1 MQVSDPRLKTW
12 KDGEIAGVIFDR
24 PDKYNAMSSEMWAAF
39 PDVLASVAD
48 DPEVK
53 VIILQGVDDRAFVA
67 GADISQ
73 FAETFPKPGGAAG
86 YLDIVHGAEDA
97 IATCAKPVI
106 AMISGNCI
114 GGGIELAIACDMR
127 FASRR
132 SRYGIPPSNLG
143 ITYSLYSTKRVVEA
157 VGPSR
162 ARDLLYSGR
171 LIDAEEAFAWGLVDR
186 LYDPDDL
193 ERETL
198 AYAALLCSKS
208 QYSIRYAKLT
218 IRRILEGH
226 EEETTELRKWRLDA
240 WEEGDLKEGVAAYME
255 KRAPKFRWRG

>member
-1 MQVSDPRLKTW
+1 MSDPRLKIR
-12 KDGEIAGVIFDR
+12 KDGEIARVIFDR
-24 PDKYNAMSSEMWAAF
+24 PEKYNAMSFEMWSAF
-39 PDVLASVAD
+39 PEVLGTVAD
-48 DPEVK
+48 DPAVK
-53 VIILQGVDDRAFVA
+53 VIILQGVDERAFVA

-73 FAETFPKPGGAAG
+73 FAETFPKDGGAAA
-86 YLDIVHGAEDA
+86 YFDIVHGAEDA

-127 FASRR
+127 FASTE
-132 SRYGIPPSNLG
+132 SRYGIPPANLG

-171 LIDAEEAFAWGLVDR
+171 LIDAGEAHAWGLVDR
-186 LYDPDDL
+186 LYAPGDL

-198 AYAALLCSKS
+198 AYAELLSTKS

-240 WEEGDLKEGVAAYME
+240 WEQGDLQEGVAAYME
-255 KRAPKFRWRG
+255 KRQPKFGWR

>member
-1 MQVSDPRLKTW
+1 MSDKRLKTE
-12 KDGEIAGVIFDR
+12 KHGEIARVIFNR
-24 PDKYNAMSSEMWAAF
+24 PEKYNAMSFEMWAAF
-39 PDVLASVAD
+39 PGTLASVAD

-53 VIILQGVDDRAFVA
+53 VIILQGVDERAFVA

-73 FAETFPKPGGAAG
+73 FQETLPKDGGAAA
-86 YLDIVHGAEDA
+86 YFDIVHGAEDA

-127 FASRR
+127 FASRE
-132 SRYGIPPSNLG
+132 SRYGIPPANLG

-157 VGPSR
+157 IGASR

-171 LIDAEEAFAWGLVDR
+171 LIDAREAYAWGLVDR
-186 LYDPDDL
+186 LYDAADL
-193 ERETL
+193 EKETL
-198 AYAALLCSKS
+198 DYAKLLCTKS

-218 IRRILEGH
+218 VRRILEGH
-226 EEETTELRKWRLDA
+226 AEETTELRKWRLDA
-240 WEEGDLKEGVAAYME
+240 WDEGDLQEGVSAYME
-255 KRAPKFRWRG
+255 KRDPDFRWR

>member
-1 MQVSDPRLKTW
+1 MSDPRLKTET
-12 KDGEIAGVIFDR
+12 DGEIARVVFDR
-24 PDKYNAMSSEMWAAF
+24 PEKYNAMSFEMWAAF
-39 PDVLASVAD
+39 PEVLASVAD
-48 DPEVK
+48 DPAVK
-53 VIILQGVDDRAFVA
+53 VIILQGVDERAFVA

-73 FAETFPKPGGAAG
+73 FAETFPKDGGAAA
-86 YLDIVHGAEDA
+86 YFDIVHGAEDA

-127 FASRR
+127 FASRK
-132 SRYGIPPSNLG
+132 SRYGIPPANLG

-171 LIDAEEAFAWGLVDR
+171 LIDAEEAHAWGLVDR

-198 AYAALLCSKS
+198 EYAKLLCTRS

-240 WEEGDLKEGVAAYME
+240 WDQGDLKEGVAAYME
-255 KRAPKFRWRG
+255 KRDPKFCWKG

>member
-1 MQVSDPRLKTW
+1 MSDPRIRTETE
-12 KDGEIAGVIFDR
+12 GEIARVIFDR
-24 PDKYNAMSSEMWAAF
+24 PEKYNAMSFEMWAAF
-39 PDVLASVAD
+39 PKTLASVAD
-48 DPEVK
+48 DPAVK
-53 VIILQGVDDRAFVA
+53 VIILQGVDESAFVA

-73 FAETFPKPGGAAG
+73 FAETLPKDGGAAA
-86 YLDIVHGAEDA
+86 YFDIVHGAEDA

-127 FASRR
+127 FASRK
-132 SRYGIPPSNLG
+132 SRYGIPPANLG

-171 LIDAEEAFAWGLVDR
+171 LIDSDEALAWGLVDR
-186 LYDPDDL
+186 LYDPEEL
-193 ERETL
+193 EAETL
-198 AYAALLCSKS
+198 AYANLLCTRS

-218 IRRILEGH
+218 VQRILEGH
-226 EEETTELRKWRLDA
+226 AEETTELRKWRLEA
-240 WEEGDLKEGVAAYME
+240 WEAGDLKEGVAAYME
-255 KRAPKFRWRG
+255 KRDPKFEWG